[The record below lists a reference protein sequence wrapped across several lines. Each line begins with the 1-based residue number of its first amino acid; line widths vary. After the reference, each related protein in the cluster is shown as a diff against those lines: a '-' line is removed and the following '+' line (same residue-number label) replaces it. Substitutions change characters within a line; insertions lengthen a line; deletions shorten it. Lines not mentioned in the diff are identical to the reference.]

1 MLKSLYWRVNF
12 FFKNRKSK
20 RLKKRLG
27 DNTSALTVNTKNGT
41 FIVDAAD
48 LEVGGKLRNE
58 GEYGIDEI
66 NRISQFIDNQ
76 SSVLIVGAH
85 IGSLAIP
92 VAKTCSELVAIEA
105 NPNNFKLLQINIKL
119 NDISNIIAHNI
130 AASERE
136 ETIQFQLNTVNSG
149 GSKRVPVNNHYMY
162 TYDNPKVIDVE
173 AYSLD
178 NYLSNNNFDLVLIDI
193 EGSEYFAMQGMSN
206 ILANTKT
213 LIIEFLPHHITNV
226 AGVELTNFLD
236 NIPKHL
242 TKLTIPSKE
251 MTYPIDVGIVTLQQM
266 FESGHGDD
274 GIIFHN

>member
-48 LEVGGKLRNE
+48 LEVGAKLRNK

-92 VAKTCSELVAIEA
+92 VAKICSELVAIEA

-173 AYSLD
+173 AHSLD
-178 NYLSNNNFDLVLIDI
+178 NYLPNNNFDLVLIDI

-226 AGVELTNFLD
+226 AGVELTDFLD

-242 TKLTIPSKE
+242 TKLTIPSKDK
-251 MTYPIDVGIVTLQQM
+251 TYPIDVGIVTLQQM

>member
-48 LEVGGKLRNE
+48 LEVGAKLRNK

-92 VAKTCSELVAIEA
+92 VAKICSELVAIEA

-173 AYSLD
+173 AHSLD
-178 NYLSNNNFDLVLIDI
+178 NYLPNNNFDLVLIDI

-206 ILANTKT
+206 ILTNTKT
-213 LIIEFLPHHITNV
+213 LIVEFLPHHITNV
-226 AGVELTNFLD
+226 AGVELTDFLD

-242 TKLTIPSKE
+242 TKLTIPSKDK
-251 MTYPIDVGIVTLQQM
+251 TYPIDVGIVTLQQM

>member
-27 DNTSALTVNTKNGT
+27 DNNSALTVNTKNGT
-41 FIVDAAD
+41 FVVDAAD
-48 LEVGGKLRNE
+48 LEVGAKLRKK

-92 VAKTCSELVAIEA
+92 VSKICSDVVAIEA
-105 NPNNFKLLQINIKL
+105 NPNNFKLLQTNIKL
-119 NDISNIIAHNI
+119 NDVLNITTHNI

-162 TYDNPKVIDVE
+162 TYDNPKVITVE
-173 AYSLD
+173 AHSLD
-178 NYLSNNNFDLVLIDI
+178 NYLPNNNFDLVLIDI
-193 EGSEYFAMQGMSN
+193 EGSEYFAMQGMTN

-213 LIIEFLPHHITNV
+213 LIVEFLPHHITNV
-226 AGVELTNFLD
+226 AGVKLTNFLD
-236 NIPKHL
+236 NIPNHL
-242 TKLTIPSKE
+242 TKLTIPSKDK
-251 MTYPIDVGIVTLQQM
+251 TYPINVGIVTLQQM
-266 FESGHGDD
+266 FESGQGDD

>member
-48 LEVGGKLRNE
+48 LEVGGKLRNK

-92 VAKTCSELVAIEA
+92 VAKICSELVAIEA

-136 ETIQFQLNTVNSG
+136 EKIQFQLNTVNSG

-173 AYSLD
+173 AHSLD
-178 NYLSNNNFDLVLIDI
+178 NYLPNNNFDLVLIDI

-213 LIIEFLPHHITNV
+213 LIVEFLPHHITNV
-226 AGVELTNFLD
+226 AGVELTDFLD

-242 TKLTIPSKE
+242 TKLTIPSKDK
-251 MTYPIDVGIVTLQQM
+251 TYPIDVGIVTLQQM

>member
-48 LEVGGKLRNE
+48 LEVGAKLRNK

-92 VAKTCSELVAIEA
+92 VAKICSELVAIEA

-119 NDISNIIAHNI
+119 NDISNIVVHNI

-173 AYSLD
+173 AHSLD
-178 NYLSNNNFDLVLIDI
+178 NYLPNNNFDLVLIDI

-213 LIIEFLPHHITNV
+213 LIVEFLPHHITNV
-226 AGVELTNFLD
+226 AGVELTDFLD

-242 TKLTIPSKE
+242 TKLTIPSKDK
-251 MTYPIDVGIVTLQQM
+251 TYPIDVGIVTLQQM